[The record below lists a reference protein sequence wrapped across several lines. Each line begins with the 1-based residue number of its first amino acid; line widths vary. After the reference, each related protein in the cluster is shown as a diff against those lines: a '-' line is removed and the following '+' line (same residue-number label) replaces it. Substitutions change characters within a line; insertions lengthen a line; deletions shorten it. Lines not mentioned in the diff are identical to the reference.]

1 LVFRGNN
8 QLQFHVRLE
17 ASMQLRCKRIAV
29 ALSAVLAAVP
39 AFAQEVYVLD
49 AKHTSPMFEVTHI
62 GFSQQRGLFGSTTGK
77 VTIDRT
83 ARKGTIDVSIAT
95 ASLVMAPSLQNL
107 VKSDEFLNV
116 EKFPAMT
123 YRSADLVFE
132 GDNLVGANGEFT
144 MLGVTRPVALRV
156 TSFKC
161 APNPFN
167 KRPMCGGEATATL
180 KRTDFGMKA
189 ALGAASDDIRI
200 VIPFEAARE

>member
-1 LVFRGNN
+1 
-8 QLQFHVRLE
+8 
-17 ASMQLRCKRIAV
+17 MQHGYK
-29 ALSAVLAAVP
+29 LAAAIFVAALVATP
-39 AFAQEVYVLD
+39 AVAQEVYVLD
-49 AKHTSPMFEVTHI
+49 ARHTSPMFEVTHI
-62 GFSQQRGLFGSTTGK
+62 GFSQQRGIFGSTTGK

-83 ARKGTIDVSIAT
+83 AKKGMIDVSIAA

-107 VKSDEFLNV
+107 VKGDEFLNV
-116 EKFPAMT
+116 EKFPTMT
-123 YRSADLVFE
+123 YKSADLVFD

-144 MLGVTRPVALRV
+144 LLGVTKPVALKV

-189 ALGAASDDIRI
+189 ALGAASDEIRI
-200 VIPFEAARE
+200 VIPFEAAKE

>member
-1 LVFRGNN
+1 MQSCFKIAA
-8 QLQFHVRLE
+8 
-17 ASMQLRCKRIAV
+17 ASIGA
-29 ALSAVLAAVP
+29 ALFAAPVL
-39 AFAQEVYVLD
+39 AQEVYVID
-49 AKHTSPMFEVTHI
+49 ARHTSPMFEVTHI

-83 ARKGTIDVSIAT
+83 ARKGAIDVSIAT

-116 EKFPAMT
+116 EKFPTMT
-123 YRSADLVFE
+123 YKSADLVFD
-132 GDNLVGANGEFT
+132 GDNLVGANGDFT
-144 MLGVTRPVALRV
+144 MLGVTKPVALKV

-189 ALGAASDDIRI
+189 ALGAASDEIRI
-200 VIPFEAARE
+200 VIPFEAAKEQS

>member
-1 LVFRGNN
+1 MQQRYKRAAALFGAALV
-8 QLQFHVRLE
+8 
-17 ASMQLRCKRIAV
+17 AAPAV
-29 ALSAVLAAVP
+29 
-39 AFAQEVYVLD
+39 AQEVYVLD
-49 AKHTSPMFEVTHI
+49 VKHTAPMFEVTHI
-62 GFSQQRGLFGSTTGK
+62 GFSQQRGLFGSTSGK

-83 ARKGTIDVSIAT
+83 AKKGAIDVSIAT

-116 EKFPAMT
+116 EKFPTMT
-123 YRSADLVFE
+123 YKSADLVFD

-144 MLGVTRPVALRV
+144 MLGVTKPVALKV

-180 KRTDFGMKA
+180 KRSDFGMKA
-189 ALGAASDDIRI
+189 ALGAASDEIRI
-200 VIPFEAARE
+200 VIPFEAAKEQS

>member
-1 LVFRGNN
+1 
-8 QLQFHVRLE
+8 
-17 ASMQLRCKRIAV
+17 MQQTYK
-29 ALSAVLAAVP
+29 LAAALLGAALAAAP
-39 AFAQEVYVLD
+39 AVAQEVYVLD
-49 AKHTSPMFEVTHI
+49 AKHTTPIFEVTHL

-77 VTIDRT
+77 VSIDRT
-83 ARKGTIDVSIAT
+83 AKKGTIDVSIAT

-116 EKFPAMT
+116 EKFPTMT
-123 YRSADLVFE
+123 YKSADLVFD

-144 MLGVTRPVALRV
+144 MLGVTKPVALKV

-180 KRTDFGMKA
+180 KRSEFGMKA
-189 ALGAASDDIRI
+189 ALGAASDEIRI
-200 VIPFEAARE
+200 AIPFEAAREPS

>member
-1 LVFRGNN
+1 
-8 QLQFHVRLE
+8 
-17 ASMQLRCKRIAV
+17 MQQRHIRIAV

-49 AKHTSPMFEVTHI
+49 ARHTSPVFEVTHI
-62 GFSQQRGLFGSTTGK
+62 GFSQQRGMFGSTTGK

-95 ASLVMAPSLQNL
+95 ASLVMTPALQNVAKGEEL
-107 VKSDEFLNV
+107 LNV
-116 EKFPAMT
+116 EKFPVMT
-123 YRSADLVFE
+123 YKSTDLVFD

-144 MLGVTRPVALRV
+144 MLGVTRPVALKV

-189 ALGAASDDIRI
+189 ALGAASDEIRI
-200 VIPFEAARE
+200 IIPFEAAKE

>member
-1 LVFRGNN
+1 MQQRYKRAAALFGAALV
-8 QLQFHVRLE
+8 
-17 ASMQLRCKRIAV
+17 AAPAV
-29 ALSAVLAAVP
+29 
-39 AFAQEVYVLD
+39 AQEVYLLD
-49 AKHTSPMFEVTHI
+49 AKHTAPMFEVTHI
-62 GFSQQRGLFGSTTGK
+62 GFSQQRGLFGSTSGK

-83 ARKGTIDVSIAT
+83 AKKGAIDVSIAT

-116 EKFPAMT
+116 EKFPTMT
-123 YRSADLVFE
+123 YKSADLVFD

-144 MLGVTRPVALRV
+144 MLGVTKPVALKV

-180 KRTDFGMKA
+180 KRSDFGMKA
-189 ALGAASDDIRI
+189 ALGAASDEIRI
-200 VIPFEAARE
+200 VIPFEAAKEQS